1 LLKRCLVL
9 PVLIIASSLAFVAC
23 GSSGNSDE
31 DQIVEAI
38 ETSATSTNP
47 ADCSKFS
54 TQAFMEQ
61 STSET
66 GQKAVK
72 SCEEDA
78 SKPNNAES
86 VDVSEV
92 EVEGSKA
99 TADGAV
105 TGGSFD
111 GQTVTI
117 SLVKEGDQ
125 WKLDQITG
133 FAAFDQAKLV
143 KAFETELTKPSSELS
158 QAQSSCIIE
167 ALEEASQEEF
177 EELLLSGSSEPLGE
191 LVESCS

>member
-1 LLKRCLVL
+1 MLKRCLVL
-9 PVLIIASSLAFVAC
+9 SALLIASALAFAAC
-23 GSSGNSDE
+23 GSSGSSDE

-72 SCEEDA
+72 SCEEEA
-78 SKPNNAES
+78 SESDNAES

-99 TADGAV
+99 TADAAV
-105 TGGSFD
+105 TGSSLG

-133 FAAFDQAKLV
+133 FAAFDQSKLV

-158 QAQSSCIIE
+158 QAQTSCILE